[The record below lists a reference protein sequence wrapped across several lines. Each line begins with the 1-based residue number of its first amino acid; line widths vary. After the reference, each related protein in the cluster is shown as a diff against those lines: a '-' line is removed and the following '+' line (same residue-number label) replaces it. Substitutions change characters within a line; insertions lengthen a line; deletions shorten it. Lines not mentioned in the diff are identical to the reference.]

1 MNNFIKQV
9 IEEKFA
15 SKAQQRFFY
24 AKANEKGTS
33 KKEKKKWG
41 KWAKEFSDKT
51 DYEKIPDKVDEKDS
65 NQTELEFSEIVDK
78 NGNISRSKKP
88 TDLAKKGITQ
98 KKTSD
103 HVARTGTGQMG
114 SYGLTG
120 VNTYRRYWGE
130 GEEITKEKLLEIA
143 LNKSLGADDTILKD
157 VPYDDAKDHMED
169 ELGLSDDEAEERLE
183 KMGYDENLPD
193 DKVRLVE
200 NPKKFMGD
208 YIEHVLKS
216 KNKDNELVSSDV
228 EEEVN
233 PIVKKQIKSLKNSM
247 DSHNLSIDTVVKY
260 LKDNE

>member
-24 AKANEKGTS
+24 AKANEKGKP
-33 KKEKKKWG
+33 KKEKKKWS
-41 KWAKEFSDKT
+41 KWAKEFSDDT
-51 DYEKIPDKVDEKDS
+51 DYSKIPDKVEKEGDVD
-65 NQTELEFSEIVDK
+65 EIVDK
-78 NGNISRSKKP
+78 NGNISRSEKP
-88 TDLAKKGITQ
+88 TDLSKRGITQ
-98 KKTSD
+98 KKTTD
-103 HVARTGTGQMG
+103 HVAKTGTGQMG

-130 GEEITKEKLLEIA
+130 GEEITKEKILEIA

-157 VPYDDAKDHMED
+157 MPYDDAKDHMED
-169 ELGLSDDEAEERLE
+169 ELGLSDDEAEERLN

-216 KNKDNELVSSDV
+216 KSKDNDLVSIDV

-233 PIVKKQIKSLKNSM
+233 PIVKKQLKSLKNSM
-247 DSHNLSIDTVVKY
+247 DSHNLSIDTVLKY